1 LNESVLVV
9 DDDDGVRKV
18 LSSILSEKGY
28 LVVAVENGKQALRA
42 SEKEYFDVALIDV
55 ELPDIN
61 GTELLRKLKE
71 KQPNIIKI
79 IVTGFPSLENAIKA
93 VNEGAD
99 GFVLKPFDSEKLLE
113 TIRKHL
119 DEKAAEN
126 LRVRMEIE
134 ESSKFQEQFKKPKGS
149 MFSR

>member
-1 LNESVLVV
+1 MNESVLVV